1 MSLLCIQAYSQRII
15 DHPCFA
21 ATTSPNVQ
29 ITKIELSDTAAVLYF
44 EVSYFP
50 KLSIRVSS
58 DKTYIQDSKGGDQLY
73 VKRADGI
80 ELNKWIEINET
91 GKHSY
96 KLFFPPLNK
105 ETALFNFEEE
115 TWRIFDIEIVPQE
128 QVSVIPEQIK
138 GNWLRTD
145 GSNDWVL
152 GVYDSFIIYE
162 NELWDK
168 VLVSNKKN
176 TYSLH
181 LQRNGKSKDLL
192 IKSGKNKNILVGP
205 DLKSLSLL
213 SKDKMFKKDFV
224 IANDSN
230 FELPVF
236 SKDTFVYQ
244 GYIKGYHPKMG
255 KTGILYV
262 NDILNQEQNSN
273 LITINPDG
281 TFLVRCFMLHP
292 QTVFLRMPGITE
304 AIFAEPGKKMVH
316 YVDISEYNTP
326 FKTHA
331 DFKKR
336 ERKSLFMGDNARV
349 NADLQ
354 SIDSIS
360 YYDYEDIKKR
370 ILDMDGNQYKD
381 YCIGIIEK
389 EQAALQE
396 YAANHAICR
405 KALTLKYFEI
415 PYRTYERILW
425 FNNDREEAYR
435 RKNKI
440 PDDQRE
446 IPLKRELFQPDYY
459 DFINVSDLN
468 NPISLV
474 SGSAYKSLIN
484 RIQYADCVR
493 EYPRFNDVYIA
504 LLDSLTTRAVHL
516 TPEEIELLGK
526 LKTSES
532 MDDFRKEIG
541 KQDVAVW
548 SRLAAQNSKLIDS
561 ISRNRIQFYKDKN
574 YEKYFGLTDGL
585 AKEIMFSQTMCSRL
599 RGRFKP
605 FSEEDKQQIK
615 QAIKSEFII
624 GYLMQLSKATEEEI
638 SKKTE
643 FNKKQAGYHVNEIP
657 KTERD
662 KLFDAIIQKYK
673 GRVVFVDF
681 WATWCGPC
689 RSGIEKLKPL
699 KEELKDKNI
708 VFVYITDES
717 SPIDTWNLMIPDIKG
732 EHYRLKKD
740 EWNYLASKF
749 KISGIPHY
757 ILVDKEGKVV
767 RDKIHF
773 LFGDTEF
780 KQMINECLE

>member
-1 MSLLCIQAYSQRII
+1 MSLLGIQAYPQRII
-15 DHPCFA
+15 DHPRFA

-58 DKTYIQDSKGGDQLY
+58 DKTYIQNSKGGDQLY

-80 ELNKWIEINET
+80 ELNKWIKINET

-96 KLFFPPLNK
+96 KLFFPPLNR
-105 ETALFNFEEE
+105 ETVLFNFEEE
-115 TWRIFDIEIVPQE
+115 TWKIFDIEIVPQE
-128 QVSVIPEQIK
+128 HVSVIPEQLK

-152 GVYDSFIIYE
+152 GVYDNLIIYE

-168 VLVSNKKN
+168 VLVSIKKN

-192 IKSGKNKNILVGP
+192 IKSGENKNILVGP

-213 SKDKMFKKDFV
+213 SKGKTFKKDFV
-224 IANDSN
+224 LVNDSD

-236 SKDTFVYQ
+236 NKDTFVYQ

-262 NDILNQEQNSN
+262 NDILSQEQNSN

-316 YVDISEYNTP
+316 YADISEYNTP
-326 FKTHA
+326 FETHA
-331 DFKKR
+331 DYKRR

-360 YYDYEDIKKR
+360 YYDYEDVKKR

-381 YCIGIIEK
+381 YCIGIIKK

-396 YAANHAICR
+396 YAANHTICR
-405 KALTLKYFEI
+405 KALILKYFEI
-415 PYRTYERILW
+415 PYRMYERILW
-425 FNNDREEAYR
+425 FNNDREQAYR

-440 PDDQRE
+440 PGDQRE
-446 IPLKRELFQPDYY
+446 IPLKRELFQPEYY
-459 DFINVSDLN
+459 DFINISDLN

-493 EYPRFNDVYIA
+493 EQPRFNDVYIA
-504 LLDSLTTRAVHL
+504 LSDSLTARAVHL
-516 TPEEIELLGK
+516 TPEEIEVLDK

-532 MDDFRKEIG
+532 MDDFKKVIE
-541 KQDVAVW
+541 KQDVAIW

-561 ISRNRIQFYKDKN
+561 ISRNRIQIYKDKN
-574 YEKYFGLTDGL
+574 YDSYFGLTDGL
-585 AKEIMFSQTMCSRL
+585 AKEIMFSQTICSRL
-599 RGRFKP
+599 RGQFKP
-605 FSEEDKQQIK
+605 FLEEDKQQIK
-615 QAIKSEFII
+615 QTIKSEFII
-624 GYLMQLSKATEEEI
+624 GYLMQLSNATEEEI

-643 FNKKQAGYHVNEIP
+643 FNKKQTGYHVNETP
-657 KTERD
+657 ETEGD

-673 GRVVFVDF
+673 GKVVFVDF

-699 KEELKDKNI
+699 KEELKDKDI

-717 SPIDTWNLMIPDIKG
+717 SPVDNWNMMIPDIKG

-757 ILVDKEGKVV
+757 VLVNKEGKVV

-773 LFGDTEF
+773 LFGNTEF
-780 KQMINECLE
+780 EQMISEYLE